1 MVKVTFTL
9 DEETVDSLSKAASR
23 LQKPKSYVV
32 REAIRDFA
40 DRIGNL
46 TEQER
51 RHMLE
56 TFDKLVPAIPKR
68 RLSEVQSELEEVRS
82 TRRGG
87 GRKNSG
93 RR

>member
-9 DEETVDSLSKAASR
+9 DEETVDSLRQTAAR
-23 LQKPKSYVV
+23 LQKSKSYVV

-51 RHMLE
+51 RRMLE
-56 TFDKLVPAIPKR
+56 LFDEVVPAIPKR
-68 RLSEVQSELEEVRS
+68 RLSHVVSELERLRVA
-82 TRRGG
+82 RRGG
-87 GRKNSG
+87 GRRSPD